1 MERISSSYTLKTI
14 RQRRHISSRVVDG
27 SFVASSMLLVLCHFI
42 IHITNIVL
50 MTRFFGRSV
59 ANSDPLLDIRANL
72 I

>member
-14 RQRRHISSRVVDG
+14 RQRRHISSRAVDG

-50 MTRFFGRSV
+50 MTRFGRSV